1 MTQNMLFIGPSKK
14 NAPRRFLIADDSEFA
29 RKNASLLVSKLGGIV
44 IGEATNGQE
53 AVEQY
58 ARLRPDVVLMDIT
71 MPQMEGTEAVEKI
84 VRDDPDAVIVMVSS
98 LGHNGILQKAI
109 ALGAKHFITKP
120 IQFEYAAEIVRSVLD
135 KKP

>member
-1 MTQNMLFIGPSKK
+1 MPLARDSEKS
-14 NAPRRFLIADDSEFA
+14 APRRFLIADDSEFA
-29 RKNASLLVSKLGGIV
+29 RKSASLFVSKLGGTV
-44 IGEATNGQE
+44 IGEAINGQE

-58 ARLRPDVVLMDIT
+58 DRLRPDVVLMDIT

-84 VRDDPDAVIVMVSS
+84 VRDHPDAVIIMVSS

-120 IQFEYAAEIVRSVLD
+120 IQFEYAAEIVRSVLKGGD
-135 KKP
+135 RF